1 MLFRS
6 IDRLLRSLIKASQLI
21 VGLAV
26 VILGGANA
34 RADNWG
40 SYQHDP
46 AHTGRTHSPVNPTK
60 LSLAWTAPEYSSPLI
75 VGDTLY
81 AKRIYDLSTDV
92 TAFAVADGA
101 VLWTYSG
108 IDVYFGNLAIGG
120 SFAVLE
126 GFDFSGGSSDTL
138 RVLDRQ
144 TGQLLYAIELPLSF
158 SFLDPTLVRDP
169 ETGAITAYCSDG
181 ATIVSVALGRNSG
194 RIVWTQSGDLGSSSV
209 PTIVGDSVIV
219 FGAFAGSAF
228 DRTTGAQH
236 IFYTSPSSANHGAPV
251 SYNAD
256 RSDFY
261 VRLDYASEGVTNL
274 LAFHYDGND
283 SIQLLWTRSKPLHQ
297 LGGGVAIGDDDTIYV
312 VGSDEIALVDP
323 DDGSTRQSIV
333 FPFANGSTPALSRRV
348 LWVDSE
354 TQTLAFDAASLVFLQ
369 VFDTGNNFG
378 LGFDSPGAFVPGTAA
393 LKASHANFRDLDVYR
408 QVPSGR

>member
-6 IDRLLRSLIKASQLI
+6 LDRLLRSLIKASQLI

-46 AHTGRTHSPVNPTK
+46 AHTGRTNSPVNPAK
-60 LSLAWTAPEYSSPLI
+60 LSLAWTAPEYNGPLVI
-75 VGDTLY
+75 GDTLY
-81 AKRIYDLSTDV
+81 AKRIHDLSTDV
-92 TAFAVADGA
+92 SAFSLADGA
-101 VLWTYSG
+101 LLWTYPG
-108 IDVYFGNLAIGG
+108 DDVYFANLAVGG
-120 SFAVLE
+120 PFAVLE
-126 GFDFSGGSSDTL
+126 GFDFGGGSSDTL

-144 TGQLLYAIELPLSF
+144 TGQLLYAVELPLSF
-158 SFLDPTLVRDP
+158 SFLDPTLVRAP
-169 ETGAITAYCSDG
+169 ETGAIIAYCSDG
-181 ATIVSVALGRNSG
+181 ATIVSVALRRNSG
-194 RIVWTQSGDLGSSSV
+194 RIVWTQNGDLGTSSV
-209 PTIVGDSVIV
+209 PTVVGDSVIV
-219 FGAFAGSAF
+219 FGAFAGTAF
-228 DRTTGAQH
+228 DRATGAQH
-236 IFYTSPSSANHGAPV
+236 IFYTNRSSANQGAPV
-251 SYNAD
+251 SYNAG

-261 VRLDYASEGVTNL
+261 VRLDYASEEVTNL

-283 SIQLLWTRSKPLHQ
+283 SIQLLWTRSNPLHQ
-297 LGGGVAIGDDDTIYV
+297 LGGGVAIGDDGTIYV
-312 VGSDEIALVDP
+312 IGSDEIALVDP
-323 DDGSTRQSIV
+323 EDGSTMQSIV

-348 LWVDSE
+348 LWVNSE

-369 VFDTGNNFG
+369 AFDTGSNFD

-408 QVPSGR
+408 ELPSGR